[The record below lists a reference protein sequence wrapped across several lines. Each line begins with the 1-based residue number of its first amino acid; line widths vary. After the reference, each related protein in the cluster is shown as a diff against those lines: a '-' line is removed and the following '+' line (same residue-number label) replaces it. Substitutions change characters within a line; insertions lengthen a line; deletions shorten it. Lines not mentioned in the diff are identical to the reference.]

1 MSSRRVAVKAVD
13 WLAFGERV
21 PPNQRPMFNALKT
34 RSDTLSGRLTSLAE
48 KPPAI
53 DWSYYRKVVAKA
65 GLVDEFEKKYGALKI
80 PEPVDTQS
88 EKINAQEQEAN
99 KSAQVYVQAS
109 KERIS
114 KYEKEL
120 AKFKSMIPFDQMTIE
135 DLNDAFPETKLDME
149 KYPYWPHKPIS
160 DL

>member
-13 WLAFGERV
+13 WMAFGERV
-21 PPNQRPMFNALKT
+21 PPNQRAMFNALKT
-34 RSDTLSGRLTSLAE
+34 RSDALSSRLTTLPE
-48 KPPAI
+48 KPLAL
-53 DWSYYRKVVAKA
+53 DWSYYRNIIAKP
-65 GLVDEFEKKYGALKI
+65 GMVDEFEKKYNAVKV
-80 PEPVDTQS
+80 PEPIDTQG

-99 KSAQVYVQAS
+99 KSAQSYCQAS

-120 AKFKSMIPFDQMTIE
+120 AKFKSMVPFEQMTFD
-135 DLNDAFPETKLDME
+135 DLNETFPETKLDMV